1 MPDPGSCPGQA
12 VIRHP
17 EGGGAG
23 RQIRRQWKCRIT
35 LGGEFVRGVE
45 RIFVLEGF
53 PLSWRICG
61 DSMVG
66 VVAEFCHYES
76 RVVGQLNSVSRPPG
90 LNYPTRDDG
99 RRTD

>member
-35 LGGEFVRGVE
+35 LGSSALRDFLIASLRSRGMQSTPVGLRHQAE
-45 RIFVLEGF
+45 SWI
-53 PLSWRICG
+53 PLRFISARLPSLKIQ
-61 DSMVG
+61 
-66 VVAEFCHYES
+66 H
-76 RVVGQLNSVSRPPG
+76 
-90 LNYPTRDDG
+90 
-99 RRTD
+99 